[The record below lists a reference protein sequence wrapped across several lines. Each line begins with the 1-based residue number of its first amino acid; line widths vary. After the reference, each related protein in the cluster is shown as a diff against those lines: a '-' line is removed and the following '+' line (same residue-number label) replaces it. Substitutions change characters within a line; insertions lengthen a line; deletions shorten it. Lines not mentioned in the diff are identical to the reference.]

1 MLRKLPYVILVIIL
15 LLALSACSKKPQE
28 GENYFP
34 KTSKG
39 ARWEYGIRFS
49 TPAGVKMGGML
60 ISIGDDETINGKT
73 YYKQITLTKGV
84 PGPET
89 HVSYNRRSKEGIYK
103 IDMNAPDKR
112 EYLTTPF
119 PLKVGSTWSTETSGG
134 KTQYKAEKLE
144 TIELNKTKY
153 ENCLK
158 VSVQVDKGMQHF
170 EGVTFFAPGIGE
182 VYSLLILGDT
192 KVDYALTKYKL

>member
-1 MLRKLPYVILVIIL
+1 MLRRLPYMMMIIM
-15 LLALSACSKKPQE
+15 LLALSACSKKEQE
-28 GENYFP
+28 GEKYFP

-49 TPAGVKMGGML
+49 SMEGVKMGGML
-60 ISIGDDETINGKT
+60 ISIGDDETINGKK

-84 PGPET
+84 PGPGT

-103 IDMNAPDKR
+103 IDMNSPDKR

-134 KTQYKAEKLE
+134 KTQYTAEKLE
-144 TIELNKTKY
+144 TIELNNKKY

-158 VSVQVDKGMQHF
+158 VSVKVDKGMQHF
-170 EGVTFFAPGIGE
+170 EGFSFFAPEIGE
-182 VYSLLILGDT
+182 VYSILDLGET